1 MSKRVHNYIWEGIVK
16 VSQTLNEEKAEARR
30 EKLEKYKRK
39 KEKEGWDFSVNLIF
53 FNVHMEADT
62 ESTARI

>member
-39 KEKEGWDFSVNLIF
+39 KEKEG
-53 FNVHMEADT
+53 
-62 ESTARI
+62 